1 MSAAGL
7 RLSFSGIIGA
17 VLAAALTLS
26 PGHSDAQTRDPILPA
41 DHSLD
46 SSIPTPASLL
56 GYQVGDWHV
65 HPDQL
70 MTVMQAL
77 ADASP
82 KATLE
87 EIGRTHE
94 RRPQMTLAISDP
106 KNLTQLETLRQR
118 HLAGEEDAPLVLW
131 FGYSIHGNEASGSN
145 AAMLFAYLLL
155 ASQSP
160 EITDALQNTVVFID
174 PVLNPDGLGRFASW
188 VNSHRSTS
196 MAVPERSNREHQ
208 EAWPGGRFN
217 HYWFDLNRDWLPLV
231 HPESRARVAFQQRW
245 RPHVVTDFH
254 EMGSDQTY
262 FFQPGV
268 LSRRHPLTPQRNVDL
283 TAGLARFHA
292 RALDALGQGYYS
304 EEGFDDFYYGKGSTY
319 PDAQG
324 TIGILFEQASA
335 RGHLMATR
343 RGELSFRTAIRNQFT
358 TSMST
363 LRGSVALA
371 DELKTYQRGFDD
383 VTLEL
388 ARTDPHAAYV
398 VGDDRDPQRALGLL
412 GTLLRHQIRVY
423 ELATPIEIDGQS
435 FEPGRAWLVP
445 VQQPKYR
452 LLKSLFEKRT
462 EFADNTFYDVSA
474 WHLPLAYDLPW
485 APVKRIGKL
494 QGEPFEPPVMDG
506 VSELPVSVAY
516 AIPWHQQGAPA
527 TLNALLKAE
536 VPVVAATREFN
547 ALVVGGERRFD
558 RGTLVVYPP
567 ADQALE
573 PLLKPGVEVVP
584 LTTGLTP
591 SGPDLGSPSLLPL
604 DPVRPLLLV
613 GRGVD
618 PQSAGDAWHLLDTR
632 VGLPPVMVETHQLR
646 ELALHRYTHLL
657 LVDGDYA
664 RLDETL
670 IQRISQWV
678 QGGGVLIASQRAA
691 AWATKNRLHLAP
703 ENGEELAAAPAEE
716 SSKGDET
723 EPPALQAYGDYSRRF
738 ADSVIGGTVVN
749 TDVDLTHPLAYGLQ
763 RPHLPLLRRGT
774 VFLKVDDNPY
784 QTPYRYSEQP
794 LLSGFLGPERT
805 RQMAGSAA
813 VVATAVGAGKVI
825 RLADNP
831 NFRGFWLGGN
841 RLYLNALFFSQLI
854 KATPLADTETRH

>member
-1 MSAAGL
+1 MGAAGL
-7 RLSFSGIIGA
+7 RLGLGGLTSALLAA
-17 VLAAALTLS
+17 VLTVVTGPSAAQ
-26 PGHSDAQTRDPILPA
+26 PRDSILPA
-41 DHSLD
+41 DHALD
-46 SSIPTPASLL
+46 PSVPTPASLL

-70 MTVMQAL
+70 MMVMKAL

-94 RRPQMTLAISDP
+94 RRPQVTLAISDP
-106 KNLTQLETLRQR
+106 KNLAQLETLRQR
-118 HLAGEEDAPLVLW
+118 HLAGDEDGPLVLW

-160 EITDALQNTVVFID
+160 EMDRWLQDTVVFID
-174 PVLNPDGLGRFASW
+174 PVLNPDGLGRFSSW

-268 LSRRHPLTPQRNVDL
+268 LSRRHPMTPQRNVDL

-292 RALDALGQGYYS
+292 SALDALGQGYYS

-358 TSMST
+358 TSIST

-371 DELKTYQRGFDD
+371 DELKDYQRGFDD
-383 VTLEL
+383 VTLDL
-388 ARTDPHAAYV
+388 ARRDEHAAYV

-423 ELATPIEIDGQS
+423 ELAAPIEIDGES
-435 FEPGRAWLVP
+435 FEPGHAWVVP

-485 APVKRIGKL
+485 APLKRLGKL
-494 QGEPFEPPVMDG
+494 QGEPFEPPVLDN
-506 VSELPVSVAY
+506 VSELRPAVAY

-527 TLNALLKAE
+527 TLNALLQAE
-536 VPVVAATREFN
+536 IPVVAATREFS
-547 ALVVGGERRFD
+547 AQIADGERRFE

-567 ADQALE
+567 ADQALT
-573 PLLKPGVEVVP
+573 PLLKPGVEIVP

-604 DPVRPLLLV
+604 KAVRPLLLV

-618 PQSAGDAWHLLDTR
+618 PQAAGDAWHLLDTR

-646 ELALHRYTHLL
+646 ELALHRYTHLMM
-657 LVDGDYA
+657 VDGDYD
-664 RLDETL
+664 RLDEDL
-670 IQRISQWV
+670 IQRLRQWV
-678 QGGGVLIASQRAA
+678 QRGGVLIASQRAA
-691 AWATKNRLHLAP
+691 VWATKNQLHLAP
-703 ENGEELAAAPAEE
+703 DNGAETAPEAAADE
-716 SSKGDET
+716 SKDDEK
-723 EPPALQAYGDYSRRF
+723 EPPAPQAYGDYRRRF

-774 VFLKVDDNPY
+774 AFLKVSDNPY
-784 QTPYRYSEQP
+784 QTPYRYSEKP
-794 LLSGFLGPERT
+794 LLSGFLGPERES
-805 RQMAGSAA
+805 QMAGSAA
-813 VVATAVGAGKVI
+813 VIASTVGAGKVV
-825 RLADNP
+825 RMADNP

-841 RLYLNALFFSQLI
+841 RLYLNALFFAQLI
-854 KATPLADTETRH
+854 QATPLADTETRH